1 MYLNNMYLN
10 HKGFE
15 MKKLWVIVFL
25 GVLGLGIVGCSGSGN
40 MDAPVAPGP
49 LTEED
54 LKGGESAD
62 TEAN

>member
-1 MYLNNMYLN
+1 
-10 HKGFE
+10 

-25 GVLGLGIVGCSGSGN
+25 GFLGLGIVGCSGSGN

-49 LTEED
+49 LSEQD